1 MRRMSMPVLG
11 LRFYG
16 GLLPPVHA
24 YLADSFRW
32 SAKLCPVCMSDSV
45 IHILSSQV
53 ANQIAAGE
61 VVERPAS
68 AVKELI
74 ENALD
79 AGATRITVRITG
91 AGKKS
96 VIIEDNG
103 CGMSA
108 RDAELALQRH
118 ATSKIES
125 SDDLHRIASHGFRGE
140 ALPSIASVS
149 RFRMLTALSGQGEGV
164 EVYVDGGANTET
176 RPAPPRTGT
185 RIEVLDLF
193 LNTPARL
200 NFMRTDKT
208 EEAAIVEVF
217 RALALANPSAAMAL
231 ELDGRK
237 RCDYP
242 AQDERARLLAIMGSD
257 FSDNSIEQYI
267 EHEGMQISAYL
278 GLPTFHHRNSTKI
291 MFLVNGRVIRDKQL
305 IAAVRAGYRDVMFH
319 DRYPVAL
326 VKIEIDPADVDVNVH
341 PAKREVRFR
350 SPQAVRAGIVACIR
364 AGIERMGQSVSST
377 TTDQAMGTMQ
387 RGGNSFRG
395 SPAEQGSGSSSGGMP
410 HFSSGGFR
418 PSGHSAS
425 IPADLQRVLFSGSAA
440 EPEGDYKAGSPLD
453 LGQPLAQLHRCYI
466 LTQTDSGI
474 MLVDQHAAHE
484 RMTYEKLKKQ
494 LAGHA
499 VATQMLL
506 TPVELHLD
514 GEIAAWLHD
523 HASTL
528 LAFGVEVDISGDALF
543 LIRSVPAMLAS
554 EPVVELVTEL
564 VESCRLLGAETEAG
578 SSGQAR
584 ILERWLGNRA
594 CKGSIKSGRL
604 LSHDEQEAL
613 LRNMEQ
619 TPNIA
624 QCNHGRPTYVSLSLN
639 DLERLFGRKD

>member
-1 MRRMSMPVLG
+1 MIN
-11 LRFYG
+11 
-16 GLLPPVHA
+16 
-24 YLADSFRW
+24 
-32 SAKLCPVCMSDSV
+32 SV
-45 IHILSSQV
+45 IHLLSSQV

-68 AVKELI
+68 AVKELM

-79 AGATRITVRITG
+79 AGATQINVRITG

-96 VIIEDNG
+96 MVIEDNG
-103 CGMSA
+103 CGMSPS
-108 RDAELALQRH
+108 DAELALQRH

-125 SDDLHRIASHGFRGE
+125 PDDLYRIASHGFRGE

-149 RFRMLTALSGQGEGV
+149 RFRMQTALSGSSEGI
-164 EVYVDGGANTET
+164 EVRVDGGNTTET
-176 RPAPPRTGT
+176 RPAAPRNGT

-200 NFMRTDKT
+200 NFMRSDKT
-208 EEAAIVEVF
+208 EEAAIVEAF
-217 RALALANPSAAMAL
+217 RALALANPKVGMLL

-242 AQDERARLLAIMGSD
+242 AQDERARLLAIMGKD

-267 EHEGMQISAYL
+267 EHEGMQINAHL
-278 GLPTFHHRNSTKI
+278 GLPTFHHRNSTKM

-319 DRYPVAL
+319 DRYPVVL

-341 PAKREVRFR
+341 PAKREVRFK

-364 AGIERMGQSVSST
+364 AAIERMGQSVSST
-377 TTDQAMGTMQ
+377 TTAQAMGSMQ
-387 RGGNSFRG
+387 HGMASY
-395 SPAEQGSGSSSGGMP
+395 QGSQSGQGSAPHSGGMP
-410 HFSSGGFR
+410 RFSSGGFQ
-418 PSGHSAS
+418 SSAQS
-425 IPADLQRVLFSGSAA
+425 PAVPADLQRILFSGSDAA
-440 EPEGDYKAGSPLD
+440 EPEGVYQANGKLD

-466 LTQTDSGI
+466 LTQTASGMI
-474 MLVDQHAAHE
+474 LVDQHAAHE
-484 RMTYEKLKKQ
+484 RMTYEKLKQQ

-506 TPVELHLD
+506 SPVDLHLG
-514 GEIAAWLHD
+514 GETAAWLHD
-523 HASTL
+523 HAATL
-528 LAFGVEVDISGDALF
+528 QSFGVEIDISGDESF
-543 LIRSVPAMLAS
+543 LIRSVPAMMAA

-564 VESCRLLGAETEAG
+564 IESCRLLGSDAEAG

-584 ILERWLGNRA
+584 VLERWLGNRA
-594 CKGSIKSGRL
+594 CKGSIKSGRV
-604 LSHDEQEAL
+604 LSHEEQEAL
-613 LRNMEQ
+613 LRKMEQ

-624 QCNHGRPTYVSLSLN
+624 QCNHGRPTYVRLSLA

>member
-1 MRRMSMPVLG
+1 MI
-11 LRFYG
+11 
-16 GLLPPVHA
+16 
-24 YLADSFRW
+24 
-32 SAKLCPVCMSDSV
+32 DSV
-45 IHILSSQV
+45 IHVLSPQV

-91 AGKKS
+91 AGKKGL
-96 VIIEDNG
+96 VIEDNG

-108 RDAELALQRH
+108 SDAELALQRH
-118 ATSKIES
+118 ATSKIETS
-125 SDDLHRIASHGFRGE
+125 GDLYRIASHGFRGE

-149 RFRMLTALSGQGEGV
+149 RFRMQTALSGSPEGI
-164 EVYVDGGANTET
+164 EVRIDGGGSTET
-176 RPAPPRTGT
+176 RPAAPRTGT

-208 EEAAIVEVF
+208 EEAAIVESF
-217 RALALANPSAAMAL
+217 RALALANPAVAMLL

-242 AQDERARLLAIMGSD
+242 VQDERARLLAIMGKD
-257 FSDNSIEQYI
+257 FTDNSIAQQI
-267 EHEGMQISAYL
+267 EHEGMLISAYL
-278 GLPTFHHRNSTKI
+278 GLPTFHHRNSTKM

-341 PAKREVRFR
+341 PAKREVRFK
-350 SPQAVRAGIVACIR
+350 SPQTVRSGIVACIR

-377 TTDQAMGTMQ
+377 TTDQAMGSMQ
-387 RGGNSFRG
+387 RGMGSFQG
-395 SPAEQGSGSSSGGMP
+395 SPTGQGGGSYSGGMP
-410 HFSSGGFR
+410 PFSSGSFR
-418 PSGHSAS
+418 PSGQSTS
-425 IPADLQRVLFSGSAA
+425 MPPDLQRILFSGANAA
-440 EPEGDYKAGSPLD
+440 EPESAYKTEVKLD

-466 LTQTDSGI
+466 LTQTDGGM

-484 RMTYEKLKKQ
+484 RMTYEKLKQQ
-494 LAGHA
+494 LAGQS
-499 VATQMLL
+499 VAAQMLL
-506 TPVELHLD
+506 TPVDLHID
-514 GEIAAWLHD
+514 GEAAAWLHD
-523 HASTL
+523 HAATL
-528 LAFGVEVDISGDALF
+528 LVFGVEIDISGDESF

-554 EPVVELVTEL
+554 EPVIALVTEL
-564 VESCRLLGAETEAG
+564 IESCRLLGAAAEAG

-584 ILERWLGNRA
+584 VLERWLGNRA

-604 LSHDEQEAL
+604 LSHEEQEAL
-613 LRNMEQ
+613 LRKMEQ

-624 QCNHGRPTYVSLSLN
+624 QCNHGRPTYVSLSLG
-639 DLERLFGRKD
+639 DLERLFGRKA

>member
-1 MRRMSMPVLG
+1 MIN
-11 LRFYG
+11 
-16 GLLPPVHA
+16 
-24 YLADSFRW
+24 
-32 SAKLCPVCMSDSV
+32 SV
-45 IHILSSQV
+45 IHVLSSQV

-68 AVKELI
+68 AVKELM

-79 AGATRITVRITG
+79 AGAMQINVRITG

-96 VIIEDNG
+96 MVIEDNG
-103 CGMSA
+103 CGMSPS
-108 RDAELALQRH
+108 DAELALQRH

-125 SDDLHRIASHGFRGE
+125 PDDLHRIASHGFRGE

-149 RFRMLTALSGQGEGV
+149 RFRMQTALSGSSEGI
-164 EVYVDGGANTET
+164 EVRVDGGNTTET
-176 RPAPPRTGT
+176 RPAAPRNGT

-200 NFMRTDKT
+200 NFMRSDKT
-208 EEAAIVEVF
+208 EEAAIVEAF
-217 RALALANPSAAMAL
+217 RALALANPKVGMLL

-237 RCDYP
+237 RCGYP
-242 AQDERARLLAIMGSD
+242 AQDERARLLAIMGKD

-267 EHEGMQISAYL
+267 EHEGMQINAHL
-278 GLPTFHHRNSTKI
+278 GLPTFHHRNSTKM

-319 DRYPVAL
+319 DRYPVVL

-341 PAKREVRFR
+341 PAKREVRFK

-377 TTDQAMGTMQ
+377 TTDLAMSTMQ
-387 RGGNSFRG
+387 RS
-395 SPAEQGSGSSSGGMP
+395 SGSFQGAPGGQGGGSRFGAMP
-410 HFSSGGFR
+410 HFSSGNFR
-418 PSGHSAS
+418 PAGQSAS
-425 IPADLQRVLFSGSAA
+425 MPADVQRILFSGSAA
-440 EPEGDYKAGSPLD
+440 AEPECDYQAGDQLD

-466 LTQTDSGI
+466 LAQTDSGI
-474 MLVDQHAAHE
+474 MLIDQHAAHE
-484 RMTYEKLKKQ
+484 RMTYEKLKQQ
-494 LAGHA
+494 LAGQS

-506 TPVELHLD
+506 SPADLHLG
-514 GEIAAWLHD
+514 GETAAWLHD
-523 HASTL
+523 HVATL
-528 LAFGVEVDISGDALF
+528 QSFGVEIDISGDESF

-554 EPVVELVTEL
+554 EPVIELVTEL
-564 VESCRLLGAETEAG
+564 IESCRLLGADAEAG

-584 ILERWLGNRA
+584 VLERWLGNRA
-594 CKGSIKSGRL
+594 CKGSIKSGRV
-604 LSHDEQEAL
+604 LSHEEQEAL
-613 LRNMEQ
+613 LRKMEQ
-619 TPNIA
+619 TANIA